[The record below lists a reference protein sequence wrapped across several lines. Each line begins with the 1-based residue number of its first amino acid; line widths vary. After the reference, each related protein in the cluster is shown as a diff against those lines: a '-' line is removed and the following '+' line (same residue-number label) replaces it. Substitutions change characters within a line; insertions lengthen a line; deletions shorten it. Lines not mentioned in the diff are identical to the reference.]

1 MDRYYLAWAE
11 YRTDHGEE
19 PKAEELSAY
28 LADRD
33 MTGRSGKPVS
43 PSTLRRYL
51 LPFRVYTLWAEQR
64 MISEHPPLD
73 VIAQECAARGIT
85 AQHNKPLTADYI
97 TEQGDDFERRW
108 RALHSEAHQ

>member
-1 MDRYYLAWAE
+1 
-11 YRTDHGEE
+11 
-19 PKAEELSAY
+19 
-28 LADRD
+28 

-64 MISEHPPLD
+64 MISENPPLD
-73 VIAQECAARGIT
+73 AIAQECATRGIT

-97 TEQGDDFERRW
+97 IEQADDFERRW
-108 RALHSEAHQ
+108 QALQAGAHE